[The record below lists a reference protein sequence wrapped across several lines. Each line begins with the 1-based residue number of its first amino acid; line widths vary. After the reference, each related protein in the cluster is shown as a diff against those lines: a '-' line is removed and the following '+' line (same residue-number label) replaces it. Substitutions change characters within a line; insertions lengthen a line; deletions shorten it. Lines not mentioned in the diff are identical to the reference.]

1 MPRFIY
7 ISKTDEENSDYN
19 ATFEALRE
27 TLRQQDRPPGGAH
40 LGRGQ
45 EGHRHHRRAQQAG
58 L

>member
-19 ATFEALRE
+19 ATFNALRRS
-27 TLRQQDRPPGGAH
+27 TAIRLPPGGAH
-40 LGRGQ
+40 VGRRQ
-45 EGHRHHRRAQQAG
+45 EHHRPHRRAQQAG